1 MKHLETCAL
10 IESIWYRGSTTK
22 SLTRP
27 YIWLTKNIKMAE
39 IYASLNKSAYGG
51 IDTVKEFDIN
61 LKGKNVYDLSMY
73 DMDEEVNES
82 ECEDFLRDIDEEY
95 DVTTLFDIMEDKI
108 PLSRL
113 LNSILDNLMLKY
125 DALKVKESGV
135 LTLCI
140 NL

>member
-1 MKHLETCAL
+1 
-10 IESIWYRGSTTK
+10 
-22 SLTRP
+22 
-27 YIWLTKNIKMAE
+27 
-39 IYASLNKSAYGG
+39 
-51 IDTVKEFDIN
+51 
-61 LKGKNVYDLSMY
+61 MY